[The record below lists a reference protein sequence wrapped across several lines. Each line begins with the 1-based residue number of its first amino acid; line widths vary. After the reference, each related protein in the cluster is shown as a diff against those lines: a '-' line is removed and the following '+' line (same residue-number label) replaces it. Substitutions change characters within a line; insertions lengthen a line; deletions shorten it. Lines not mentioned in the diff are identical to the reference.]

1 MTMTKASTPQATL
14 PWRKRRPILSRVV
27 LFGIGSIL
35 GVGLLMMLTQR
46 KEEDRGVKLAGEL
59 DGFAVLL
66 PMEGGTDQI
75 LSKIEAKYGAD
86 QVPADL
92 RAAALRWRAM
102 ALKRKAGYE
111 SESGVKPDEVEAAYV
126 AAHAAGPKGET
137 KRALLLEWAEF
148 RLERDD
154 GTGALELIAQGDY
167 TTSPIWALLA
177 ERFSSVAIAI
187 DDPVAGAKRLD
198 AALAGAKRQMPMSI
212 VVKSGGVEWTFSA
225 ALTNATEKLDLLL
238 EEIGQDPRPAWRRLR
253 PLVAKDQLSGLI
265 CADNLRRH
273 GALDDARLAFRAA
286 HMLNPEQAKGRI
298 EADYPDLQGLLDE
311 LDD

>member
-1 MTMTKASTPQATL
+1 MTKASISPATL

-27 LFGIGSIL
+27 LFGL
-35 GVGLLMMLTQR
+35 GGALATGLLLMLTQR
-46 KEEDRGVKLAGEL
+46 EEEDRGVKLAGEL

-66 PMEGGTDQI
+66 TMEGGTDEI
-75 LSKIEAKYGAD
+75 LKKVGEKYGSD
-86 QVPADL
+86 QVPAAL
-92 RAAALRWRAM
+92 RASALRWRAM

-111 SESGVKPDEVEAAYV
+111 AESGVKPDDVEAAYV
-126 AAHAAGPKGET
+126 EAQAAKPQGET

-154 GTGALELIAQGDY
+154 GKGALELIAQGEY
-167 TTSPIWALLA
+167 STSPIWAMLA
-177 ERFSSVAIAI
+177 ERFASVAVAI
-187 DDPVAGAKRLD
+187 DDPTAGAKRLD
-198 AALAGAKRQMPMSI
+198 AALAGAKGRMPMTI

-238 EEIGQDPRPAWRRLR
+238 AEIGQDARPAWRRLR

-265 CADNLRRH
+265 CADALCRH
-273 GALDDARLAFRAA
+273 GAMDDARLAFRAA
-286 HMLNPEQAKGRI
+286 HMLHPDQAKARV

-311 LDD
+311 LAD